1 MKGLVKKMLKIKDMF
16 NADHKWISLST
27 IPLIGDWS
35 DLTNTTA
42 VDNRLYDFYGEK
54 VLSADMQKLSKG
66 EITAAVANF
75 INSQVYK
82 LDTLFETT
90 ELDYNPLENYNMTES
105 GRDETRNTSSGSTT
119 TYTTS
124 YNSSTEAESGK
135 NEAGGSSSSALIH
148 SFSRSG
154 NVGVTT
160 SQQML
165 QAQREVAELDF
176 IGIVAEMIVHN
187 FTTSLYY
194 PATSEMELI
203 F

>member
-1 MKGLVKKMLKIKDMF
+1 MLKIKDMF
-16 NADHKWISLST
+16 NAEHKWISLST

-35 DLTNTTA
+35 DLTNTEA
-42 VDNRLYDFYGEK
+42 VDNRLYDMYGEK
-54 VLSADMQKLSKG
+54 YLSKDMQKLSKA

-90 ELDYNPLENYNMTES
+90 ELDYNPIENYNMVES
-105 GRDETRNTSSGSTT
+105 GRDETRNSSSGSTT
-119 TYTTS
+119 ESATS
-124 YNSSTEAESGK
+124 YASTTENETGKTEAS
-135 NEAGGSSSSALIH
+135 GSSSSALIH

-160 SQQML
+160 SQQMVE
-165 QAQREVAELDF
+165 AQREVAELDF
-176 IGIVAEMIVHN
+176 VGIVAEMIVHN

-194 PATSEMELI
+194 PVESEMEMI

>member
-1 MKGLVKKMLKIKDMF
+1 MMLKLKDMF
-16 NADHKWISLST
+16 DHNHLWISRSLIT
-27 IPLIGDWS
+27 IIGDWS
-35 DLTNTTA
+35 DLTTTTA
-42 VDNRLYDFYGEK
+42 IDKRLYDFYGEK
-54 VLSADMQKLSKG
+54 FLSADMQKLDKAD
-66 EITAAVANF
+66 ITSAVVDF
-75 INSQVYK
+75 INGQVYK

-90 ELDYNPLENYNMTES
+90 ELDYNPIENYNMVES

-124 YNSSTEAESGK
+124 YNSTQEAESGK

-160 SQQML
+160 SQQMVE
-165 QAQREVAELDF
+165 AQREVAELDF
-176 IGIVAEMIVHN
+176 VGIVAEMIVHN

-194 PATSEMELI
+194 PVESEMEMI